1 MIDQPATVAAVRG
14 RTLWVRRSA
23 DAVQCAACSRGA
35 GCGAGWLLRAFGA
48 RQAPAVALAQASAFA
63 AGDRVVLS
71 IPERWLLMA
80 ASAVYGAPLAGL
92 IMGAMLGELLAE
104 DAGAM
109 LAGCA
114 GFLAGAAMAA
124 LLGGRLAR
132 AYPVRVRAAGAA
144 TQPPAGAPPITE

>member
-1 MIDQPATVAAVRG
+1 MIDQPATVAAAQA
-14 RTLWVRRSA
+14 RTVWVCRPA
-23 DAVQCAACSRGA
+23 DAVRCAECTRGV
-35 GCGAGWLLRAFGA
+35 GCGAGWLLRGFGA
-48 RQAPAVALAQASAFA
+48 RHAVAVAHASAFA

-71 IPERWLLMA
+71 IPERWLLLA
-80 ASAVYGAPLAGL
+80 AGAVYGAPLAGL
-92 IMGAMLGELLAE
+92 ITGAMLGELLAE
-104 DAGAM
+104 DVGAM

-144 TQPPAGAPPITE
+144 TQPPAAAP